1 MRDNGP
7 TDFNIAESN
16 NNVESKFSTFLGN
29 DFAQIKDVSN
39 KELDQKE
46 NGNLLNVPVNHKYLI
61 SMYY

>member
-7 TDFNIAESN
+7 TDFNTAESN